1 MQRYYVYIVGNV
13 SRKSVYVGVT
23 NNLYRRV
30 NEHRAGEVPGFTRI
44 YKCNMLLYYEE
55 YSDIRVAI
63 SREKQLKGWTR
74 SKKENLIASIN
85 PERIDLM
92 GG

>member
-1 MQRYYVYIVGNV
+1 
-13 SRKSVYVGVT
+13 
-23 NNLYRRV
+23 
-30 NEHRAGEVPGFTRI
+30 
-44 YKCNMLLYYEE
+44 MLLYYEE

-74 SKKENLIASIN
+74 SKKEDLIASIN

>member
-1 MQRYYVYIVGNV
+1 MQRYYVYIMGNV
-13 SRKSVYVGVT
+13 SCKSVYVGVT
-23 NNLYRRV
+23 NNLCRRI

-44 YKCNMLLYYEE
+44 YKCNMLSYYEE

-74 SKKENLIASIN
+74 SNKEGLIATIN
-85 PERIDLM
+85 PRRIDLM